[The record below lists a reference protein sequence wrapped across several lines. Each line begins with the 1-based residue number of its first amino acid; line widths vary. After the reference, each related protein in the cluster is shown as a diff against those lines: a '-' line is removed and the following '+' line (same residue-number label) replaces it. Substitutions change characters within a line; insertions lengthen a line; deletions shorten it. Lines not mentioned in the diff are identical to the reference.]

1 MIQHSGILAG
11 CQHAAIQ
18 SDEMSGRLIYLMGPS
33 GAGKD
38 SVIDA
43 AREALSA
50 ADVHVAR
57 RIITRSAEAVGEHAI
72 GVSPDAFTQLCEAGE
87 FAMNWQAN
95 GLQYGIGRDINERL
109 AAGHHVLVNGS
120 RAWLP
125 QALQR
130 YPQILPILIN
140 VETAVLRQRLQSRGR
155 ESQAQIDERL
165 ARNDRLQADPGQWE
179 EGSVRIEAL
188 DNSAD
193 LASAVQRLMA
203 LLARHGI
210 SATAGRT

>member
-1 MIQHSGILAG
+1 MNQHSGILAD
-11 CQHAAIQ
+11 CQHAAPQ
-18 SDEMSGRLIYLMGPS
+18 GDKMSGRLIYLMGPS

-43 AREALSA
+43 ARGALLRI
-50 ADVHVAR
+50 DVEVAR
-57 RIITRSAEAVGEHAI
+57 RTITRSAEAVGEHAL
-72 GVSPDAFTQLCEAGE
+72 GVSPATFAHKHEAGE

-95 GLQYGIGRDINERL
+95 GLQYGIGSDINARL

-130 YPQILPILIN
+130 YPQLLPILMT
-140 VETAVLRQRLQSRGR
+140 VDSTVLRQRLLERGR
-155 ESQAQIDERL
+155 ESRDEIEQRL
-165 ARNDRLQADPGQWE
+165 ARNERLQADPGQWE
-179 EGSVRIEAL
+179 EGGTPIEAL

-193 LASAVQRLMA
+193 LASAVQRLLA
-203 LLARHGI
+203 LLARYGI
-210 SATAGRT
+210 SAIKGRT

>member
-1 MIQHSGILAG
+1 MTQHSGILAV
-11 CQHAAIQ
+11 CQHDAIQ
-18 SDEMSGRLIYLMGPS
+18 GDKMSGRLIYLMGPS
-33 GAGKD
+33 GSGKD
-38 SVIDA
+38 SVIEA
-43 AREALSA
+43 ARSALA
-50 ADVHVAR
+50 QVDVHVAR
-57 RIITRSAEAVGEHAI
+57 RIITRSAEAVGEDAV
-72 GVSPDAFTQLCEAGE
+72 GVGPETFARMREAGE

-95 GLQYGIGRDINERL
+95 GLQYGIGADISARL

-130 YPQILPILIN
+130 YPELLPVLIT
-140 VETAVLRQRLQSRGR
+140 VDADVLRQRLLSRGR
-155 ESQAQIDERL
+155 ESLAEIDQRL
-165 ARNDRLQADPGQWE
+165 ARNARLQADASEWE

-193 LASAVQRLMA
+193 LASAVQRLLA

-210 SATAGRT
+210 NATMDRT

>member
-1 MIQHSGILAG
+1 
-11 CQHAAIQ
+11 
-18 SDEMSGRLIYLMGPS
+18 MSGRLIYLMGPS

-43 AREALSA
+43 ARVALQRVN
-50 ADVHVAR
+50 VHVAR
-57 RIITRSAEAVGEHAI
+57 RIITRSTEAVGEHAI
-72 GVSPDAFTQLCEAGE
+72 GVSPDTFAQMREAGE

-95 GLQYGIGRDINERL
+95 GLEYGIGRDINLRL

-125 QALQR
+125 QAMEVFPSLV
-130 YPQILPILIN
+130 PILIT
-140 VETAVLRQRLQSRGR
+140 VDSATLRQRLLARGR
-155 ESQAQIDERL
+155 ESLAQIEERL

-210 SATAGRT
+210 NAVTDRT

>member
-43 AREALSA
+43 ARGALQR
-50 ADVHVAR
+50 ADVHVVR
-57 RIITRSAEAVGEHAI
+57 RTITRSAEAVGEHAI
-72 GVSPDAFTQLCEAGE
+72 GVSPETFARLREAGE

-95 GLQYGIGRDINERL
+95 GLQYGIGRDINARL
-109 AAGHHVLVNGS
+109 AGGQHVLVNGS

-125 QALQR
+125 QALQL
-130 YPQILPILIN
+130 YPELIP
-140 VETAVLRQRLQSRGR
+140 VLVTVDSAVLRQRLQARGR
-155 ESQAQIDERL
+155 ETAAQIDERL
-165 ARNDRLQADPGQWE
+165 ARNERLQAEPGQWE
-179 EGSVRIEAL
+179 EGSVRLEAL

-210 SATAGRT
+210 SAATDRT

>member
-1 MIQHSGILAG
+1 
-11 CQHAAIQ
+11 
-18 SDEMSGRLIYLMGPS
+18 MSGRLIYLMGPS

-43 AREALSA
+43 AREALQQI
-50 ADVHVAR
+50 DVQVAR
-57 RIITRSAEAVGEHAI
+57 RIITRSAEAVGEHAV
-72 GVSPDAFTQLCEAGE
+72 GVSPDTFAQMQAAGE

-95 GLQYGIGRDINERL
+95 GLQYGIGSDINARL
-109 AAGHHVLVNGS
+109 AAGQHVLVNGS

-125 QALQR
+125 QAVQR
-130 YPQILPILIN
+130 YHGLLPVLIT
-140 VETAVLRQRLQSRGR
+140 VSRDVLRQRLLARGR
-155 ESQAQIDERL
+155 ESLVQVEERL
-165 ARNDRLQADPGQWE
+165 ARNDRLQAEPGQWE

-210 SATAGRT
+210 SAATDRT

>member
-1 MIQHSGILAG
+1 
-11 CQHAAIQ
+11 
-18 SDEMSGRLIYLMGPS
+18 MSGRLIYLMGPS

-43 AREALSA
+43 AREALQRI
-50 ADVHVAR
+50 DVQVAR
-57 RIITRSAEAVGEHAI
+57 RTITRSAEAVGEHAV
-72 GVSPDAFTQLCEAGE
+72 GVSPDTFVRMQAAGE

-95 GLQYGIGRDINERL
+95 GLQYGIGSDINGRL
-109 AAGHHVLVNGS
+109 AEGHHVLVNGS

-125 QALQR
+125 QAVQR
-130 YPQILPILIN
+130 YPGLLPVLIT
-140 VETAVLRQRLQSRGR
+140 VERDVLRQRLLARGR
-155 ESQAQIDERL
+155 ETLAQVEERL
-165 ARNDRLQADPGQWE
+165 ARNDRLQAEPGQWE

-210 SATAGRT
+210 SAATGRT